1 MPTDPAIRL
10 PTDGSGQNVRV
21 VQPPGH
27 VSAAGDPVN
36 QEVVTIAD
44 SQGNLLDA
52 TLAKLLPLVR
62 KQT

>member
-1 MPTDPAIRL
+1 
-10 PTDGSGQNVRV
+10 VRV

-27 VSAAGDPVN
+27 VSGAGDPVN

-52 TLAKLLPLVR
+52 TLAKLLNIDIALTALRDAVR
-62 KQT
+62 GTR